1 MDAEHRHELK
11 TNELADWLRQT
22 PEYLK
27 KNANTIIG
35 IALIVIGLVTWPM
48 FSRWRAASDYAKAAS
63 VAEAIDSLQRDLS
76 NLLQAASKDTQARL
90 DAASAVNVSN
100 KALQEQAQK
109 ATDPNL
115 KALALMKAAQGIRT
129 ELLWRAEAIAVQD
142 IEAKT
147 QQAQRLYQQ
156 ALEMA
161 VNPTL
166 RAMAQFGWG
175 LCAEQLGQRDQAVS
189 IYQAILKEPSYATT
203 HFPALAQRR
212 LDHID
217 KNMVAVVFA
226 AAPAE
231 TTPAPAAA
239 AEMMAAPAEPPSV
252 PAAPTLPT
260 PAAPAE
266 EAPATE
272 TPPPTPAA
280 PAPAVAPAEN
290 KP

>member
-11 TNELADWLRQT
+11 TNELADWLKQT

-35 IALIVIGLVTWPM
+35 IALIVVGLVTWPM

-63 VAEAIDSLQRDLS
+63 VAEAIDSLQRDLG
-76 NLLQAASKDTQARL
+76 NLMQSAQKDTQARL

-109 ATDPNL
+109 VNDPNL

-129 ELLWRAEAIAVQD
+129 ELLWRAETIAVQD

-147 QQAQRLYQQ
+147 QQAQTLYQQ
-156 ALEMA
+156 ALDVA

-166 RAMAQFGWG
+166 RAMAQFGLG

-189 IYQAILKEPSYATT
+189 IYQAIIKEPSYATT
-203 HFPALAQRR
+203 HFPTLAQRR

-217 KNMVAVVFA
+217 KNMAAVVFA
-226 AAPAE
+226 PAPAE
-231 TTPAPAAA
+231 TTPAPEAP
-239 AEMMAAPAEPPSV
+239 AEMMAAPAEPAME
-252 PAAPTLPT
+252 PAAPT

-266 EAPATE
+266 APAAQTPQP
-272 TPPPTPAA
+272 TPPA
-280 PAPAVAPAEN
+280 PAPAAEPAES